1 MGRRSCTRI
10 HPGKQRLVDIEGRGL
25 SWPFGLPGYFHFDG
39 QYEAMEK
46 PQKDEGISMSNFEH
60 YIRRNPGDHRCHLA
74 NSGAYREIN
83 HPI

>member
-25 SWPFGLPGYFHFDG
+25 SWPFGLPGYFHFEG

-46 PQKDEGISMSNFEH
+46 PQKDKVISLRNSEH
-60 YIRRNPGDHRCHLA
+60 CDWRDPGEHHGQV
-74 NSGAYREIN
+74 SYSHAY
-83 HPI
+83 